1 MGIDTV
7 VQYLNLTLEV
17 FFVNLLLS
25 GDNAVVIAL
34 ACRSLPDGQ
43 RRQAMAWGTGA
54 AIALRVVLTFIASAV
69 LQIPMLKLLGG
80 LALVVIAIRLTF
92 DDPDH
97 LPDSDRGTSVSSADL
112 SSVIGTVIVADLVMS
127 TDNVVALAAVA
138 NGSIVILAL
147 GLLLSVPLLIYGSW
161 HVTALL
167 RRYPALARIG
177 GAMLGWFAG
186 DIAVSDPL
194 YASWVDQQ
202 SPALRVVVPAL
213 VAIYVLLQSRIIDQ
227 SAPSAAAHRPRAR
240 NKTELPSQATP
251 ALKRTQG
258 RQAELV
264 VPTSAPLSVTQSPVV
279 DGDTGIT
286 ALGEAGL
293 SKASEPQAHANKSQ
307 ALGPVATQA
316 RPARRAPLSW
326 RWLAIAGASL
336 VTIAGAVSVV
346 NVLRTSGP
354 GNLTRY
360 DCPSKDIA
368 VYYRPGGRAIRI
380 ANAVTSVNGVVDT
393 DNQIDWGDYHSASSI
408 LGFVPPTRVL
418 FGSPQSMRIDGGMF
432 EDMTCDA
439 R

>member
-54 AIALRVVLTFIASAV
+54 AIVLRVVLTFIASAV

-80 LALVVIAIRLTF
+80 LALVVIAIRLSL

-97 LPDSDRGTSVSSADL
+97 PPDSDRGTSVSSADL

-138 NGSIVILAL
+138 NGSIAILTL

-194 YASWVDQQ
+194 YAAWVEQQ

-213 VAIYVLLQSRIIDQ
+213 VAIYVLLQSRIIDR
-227 SAPSAAAHRPRAR
+227 SAPSAAAHRPRSRDKSA
-240 NKTELPSQATP
+240 LPPQPTP
-251 ALKRTQG
+251 ELKRIQDI
-258 RQAELV
+258 QPEFVA
-264 VPTSAPLSVTQSPVV
+264 PTSTPLSAAQSPLV
-279 DGDTGIT
+279 DGDTDIN
-286 ALGEAGL
+286 ALEELGL
-293 SKASEPQAHANKSQ
+293 SEPSQ
-307 ALGPVATQA
+307 PPAYTSNLQTPGPRAKQEWRAA
-316 RPARRAPLSW
+316 RWPLPW

-336 VTIAGAVSVV
+336 VAIAGVASIV
-346 NVLRTSGP
+346 NALRTSDP

-380 ANAVTSVNGVVDT
+380 VNAVASVKGVVDT

-418 FGSPQSMRIDGGMF
+418 FGSQQSMRIDGGMF